1 MHTLTIE
8 GRLSCRVLQLR
19 GIYRSYAFFYLN
31 GSCKAAFV
39 NANLNA
45 YPCYILHSY
54 RIPQAGNG
62 SKSRKHII
70 RERERERECDTTEAR
85 TATPS
90 SHAAQLAITRL
101 PSRLHIP
108 PPVPREPRAVD
119 MRRLG
124 YCFVREPRVR
134 ALVAAVVVEDAA
146 CNDAEVFGEVEGCS
160 DYEEREEEEEY

>member
-8 GRLSCRVLQLR
+8 GLLSCRVLQLR
-19 GIYRSYAFFYLN
+19 GIYRSYAFFYFN

-70 RERERERECDTTEAR
+70 RERDTTEAR
-85 TATPS
+85 TATAS

-119 MRRLG
+119 MRRLAH
-124 YCFVREPRVR
+124 CLVREPRVR

-146 CNDAEVFGEVEGCS
+146 CDDAEVFGEVEGCS